1 MKPQATSSKFFA
13 LAGTGFVLTLLTVF
27 LGSPFIRVLHKAY
40 KPFYFWAF
48 GILASAAFIL
58 VKVPIFATLLG
69 SVWFLIGTYGELEK
83 RGSGWKWASFLSLL
97 GSSVILLGGMTYTFV
112 GLGINSW
119 DRYALFLSETFEG
132 FQKMNPSLKFD
143 SSVLAQQTPSM
154 LISLLLMALGNALIF
169 EQRTAKY
176 FKAPYE
182 KIASQLKLLEFRLPD
197 AVIWIFLLALLF
209 SMVNFNVPLL
219 SVIGFNL
226 VNLGVVLFFFQGL
239 AVLEVF
245 FVTTKTSLF
254 FRVLTYIIL
263 VGYLF
268 VLLSALGLID
278 YWVDLRSRL
287 RKAKTAVSN

>member
-40 KPFYFWAF
+40 KPIYFWAF
-48 GILASAAFIL
+48 GILASLAFIL

-69 SVWFLIGTYGELEK
+69 SVWFLIGSYGELEK

-97 GSSVILLGGMTYTFV
+97 GSSVILVGGMTYTFV
-112 GLGINSW
+112 SLGINSW
-119 DRYALFLSETFEG
+119 DRYALLLAEG
-132 FQKMNPSLKFD
+132 LENFQKMNPSLKFD
-143 SSVLAQQTPSM
+143 TNILAQQTPSM

-169 EQRTAKY
+169 EKRSAKY
-176 FKAPYE
+176 FKVPYE
-182 KIASQLKLLEFRLPD
+182 KIASQLKLLEFQLPD
-197 AVIWIFLLALLF
+197 AAIWIFLLALFF
-209 SMVNFNVPLL
+209 SMVNFGFPIL

-226 VNLGVVLFFFQGL
+226 VNLGVILLFFQGL

-245 FVTTKTSLF
+245 FFTMKTSLV

-278 YWVDLRSRL
+278 YWVDFRRRL
-287 RKAKTAVSN
+287 RKAAPVVSN

>member
-1 MKPQATSSKFFA
+1 MKSQATSSKFFA
-13 LAGTGFVLTLLTVF
+13 LAGLSFVLTLLTVF

-40 KPFYFWAF
+40 KPIYFWAF
-48 GILASAAFIL
+48 GILASLAFLL

-69 SVWFLIGTYGELEK
+69 TVWFLIGTYGELEK

-97 GSSVILLGGMTYTFV
+97 GSSVILIGGMAYTLV
-112 GLGINSW
+112 SLGINSW
-119 DRYALFLSETFEG
+119 DRYALLLSEGLES

-143 SSVLAQQTPSM
+143 TNILAQQTPSM
-154 LISLLLMALGNALIF
+154 LVSLLMMALGNALIF
-169 EQRTAKY
+169 EKRSAKY
-176 FKAPYE
+176 FKIHSE
-182 KIASQLKLLEFRLPD
+182 KIASQLKLLEFQLPD
-197 AVIWIFLLALLF
+197 IVIWTFLLAMFF
-209 SMVNFNVPLL
+209 SMVNFGVPML

-226 VNLGVVLFFFQGL
+226 VNLGVILLFFQGL

-245 FVTTKTSLF
+245 FLKTKASLF

-278 YWVDLRSRL
+278 YWVDFRSRL
-287 RKAKTAVSN
+287 RKAAPVVSN